1 MAKLTADEMWERM
14 LTGDFPQRIRRI
26 MGALPS
32 PPRCKLCNAPF
43 RGPGA
48 VLMRAIG
55 RGPSPLNRRLCRFC
69 LRAVHKH
76 PGGAEVE
83 ISVLF
88 TDVRGSTAMAERM
101 SSQEFS
107 RLMARFYGAAAAVID
122 EWDGIVDKF
131 LGDGAVALFIPGFAG
146 SDHAADAIGA
156 ARGLLERTS
165 NEGPEPWIPVGAG
178 VHTGRS
184 FVGSVGEGDA
194 RDFTALGDTVNTAAR
209 LTGLAGAGEI
219 LISAEAATAG
229 GLETTGLERRTLE
242 LRGRERSVDAW
253 AVRARTED
261 DRASASPTRR
271 RGGRRTHESF
281 KRGHDVDAS

>member
-1 MAKLTADEMWERM
+1 MAKLTPEEMWERM
-14 LTGDFPQRIRRI
+14 LTGDFPRLQRMRRI
-26 MGALPS
+26 WGALPS

-43 RGPGA
+43 RGPGGA
-48 VLMRAIG
+48 LMRAIAY
-55 RGPSPLNRRLCRFC
+55 GPSPLNRRLCKWC
-69 LRAVHKH
+69 IRAAHKH

-88 TDVRGSTAMAERM
+88 VDVRGSTAIAERM
-101 SSQEFS
+101 LPEEFS
-107 RLMARFYGAAAAVID
+107 RLMARFYGAAAGVID

-146 SDHAADAIGA
+146 SDHAADAIAA
-156 ARGLLERTS
+156 ARGLLEQTG
-165 NEGPEPWIPVGAG
+165 NDGPDPWIPVGAG

-184 FVGSVGEGDA
+184 FVGTVGEGDA

-219 LISAEAATAG
+219 LISAEAATEG

-242 LRGRERSVDAW
+242 LRGREQIVDAW
-253 AVRARTED
+253 VARART
-261 DRASASPTRR
+261 
-271 RGGRRTHESF
+271 
-281 KRGHDVDAS
+281 